1 MKTLVRMIPKPIE
14 IVVLLVLIIGQCAAS
29 GYTASES
36 PVAEPQSVTSQE
48 PGRISTEAIDVPLET
63 PTGTLFGTLVLPAGK
78 PPFPVV
84 LIIAGSGMT
93 DRDGNSLGLSG
104 KSNCLK
110 MIAESLAQSGIA
122 SLRYDKRGVA
132 RSAPARAATNSVD
145 IQADDAARW
154 VAWLGQS
161 PRFRGV
167 AIAGHSEGSFVGI
180 LAAQRGG
187 VRALVSL
194 SSAGRRFD
202 EVLTEQMEM
211 AVRSK
216 HLSQAAFASIQG
228 AFAELRAGRP
238 VLTRPPNIPDELW
251 TGLFQP
257 RAQEYLISLFRYD
270 PVAEI
275 AKLPP
280 KGVQVLVVQ
289 GTTDIMHA
297 LDDPVRLAAAVG
309 SKPVMIEGMNHELKT
324 APLDPRANDKASED
338 PRVPLAPALL
348 KQMIPFLTSALQ

>member
-14 IVVLLVLIIGQCAAS
+14 IVGLLVLIIGQCAAA

-36 PVAEPQSVTSQE
+36 LVAEPQSVTSQE
-48 PGRISTEAIDVPLET
+48 PGRIPTEAIDVPLET

-93 DRDGNSLGLSG
+93 DRDGNSLLLSG

-194 SSAGRRFD
+194 SSAGRR
-202 EVLTEQMEM
+202 
-211 AVRSK
+211 
-216 HLSQAAFASIQG
+216 
-228 AFAELRAGRP
+228 
-238 VLTRPPNIPDELW
+238 
-251 TGLFQP
+251 
-257 RAQEYLISLFRYD
+257 
-270 PVAEI
+270 
-275 AKLPP
+275 
-280 KGVQVLVVQ
+280 
-289 GTTDIMHA
+289 
-297 LDDPVRLAAAVG
+297 
-309 SKPVMIEGMNHELKT
+309 
-324 APLDPRANDKASED
+324 
-338 PRVPLAPALL
+338 
-348 KQMIPFLTSALQ
+348 